1 MKNIKLIEVASEIG
15 AGTRGASL
23 GIEAI
28 KIAALDFMSSFFIHF
43 PSEKISSDN
52 RILYEPIDSPYAKRI
67 KGVTTM
73 YEKVSKAVTETIKSH
88 FFPVVISGDHSNAG
102 ATITG
107 IKMAKPK
114 SKLGVIW
121 IDAHA
126 DLHTPYTTP
135 SGNMHGMPLAIA
147 INEDNEECA
156 VHDVEEETKKQWN
169 HLKNMGKIMPKVL
182 PEDVVFIS
190 LRDYEKEEKHLI
202 EKYDMKVITTNEV
215 RRKGP
220 ENIVRSVIRY
230 LSDCTDLQGPL
241 ERDTRRPDASGPRSL
256 GQRQGASRRDR
267 RPDTDLVERR
277 HRVGSR
283 SLAFPALAARELRL
297 ERARR
302 EGYRDRDRRHS
313 PPHARLQLRPPRR
326 LPHRARGRLPSRS
339 RSGRRPARTGDRQ
352 RRLLLAGRPVLPA
365 PRYIGVP
372 TATPRDARSDETAV
386 EPAGGQDAAAAA
398 SRTRRRRVGRRVVG
412 DRRPCRAETLR
423 AARAPGTGRLSPRRL
438 AGAPAE
444 ERDGCGQRPGGS
456 RRWCSGAGRRPA
468 QLSPGRDRH
477 RCVRKAR
484 RGCDRRHATTDR
496 DFWTFSLPSNAG
508 GHYTSSSLP
517 PTSKEAIPWS

>member
-67 KGVTTM
+67 KGITTM
-73 YEKVSKAVTETIKSH
+73 YERVSKAISETIKSH
-88 FFPVVISGDHSNAG
+88 FFPVIISGDHSNAG

-147 INEDNEECA
+147 LNEDNEEYA

-169 HLKNMGKIMPKVL
+169 HLKNMGKIMPKIL

-202 EKYDMKVITTNEV
+202 EKYDMKVFTTNEV

-230 LSDCTDLQGPL
+230 LSDCTDLYVSF
-241 ERDTRRPDASGPRSL
+241 DVDSL
-256 GQRQGASRRDR
+256 DSSISR
-267 RPDTDLVERR
+267 
-277 HRVGSR
+277 
-283 SLAFPALAARELRL
+283 
-297 ERARR
+297 
-302 EGYRDRDRRHS
+302 
-313 PPHARLQLRPPRR
+313 
-326 LPHRARGRLPSRS
+326 
-339 RSGRRPARTGDRQ
+339 
-352 RRLLLAGRPVLPA
+352 
-365 PRYIGVP
+365 
-372 TATPRDARSDETAV
+372 
-386 EPAGGQDAAAAA
+386 
-398 SRTRRRRVGRRVVG
+398 
-412 DRRPCRAETLR
+412 
-423 AARAPGTGRLSPRRL
+423 GTGTPVSNGLKERE
-438 AGAPAE
+438 AE
-444 ERDGCGQRPGGS
+444 DLISKFMQNHKICCFEITEVNPTLDKENLMAEIAFNILQRS
-456 RRWCSGAGRRPA
+456 VNI
-468 QLSPGRDRH
+468 LMM
-477 RCVRKAR
+477 
-484 RGCDRRHATTDR
+484 
-496 DFWTFSLPSNAG
+496 N
-508 GHYTSSSLP
+508 
-517 PTSKEAIPWS
+517 